1 MISLFSRIP
10 PMTLIV
16 LMLAAGT
23 VFIGYNITATNIHNS
38 DTEKI
43 NEQTRKLLEFAI
55 DQNFDAITQNDNI
68 EKILQQQGNLTTANR
83 ERLIVALNDTI
94 ELVPEVKRQTAQ
106 MLNATNE
113 MYNFTRFISES
124 FDEEYLIDEVRQY
137 GQSNSTQVKL
147 DQIIELL
154 NGTGTLVPINNTDRE
169 ITPG

>member
-137 GQSNSTQVKL
+137 RQSNSTQVKL
-147 DQIIELL
+147 DQILELL